1 MPNEQR
7 VPGHRKGAEDM
18 TIKEI
23 SEKYHITADTLRYY
37 ERVGMIPPV
46 TRAASGIRDYG
57 PKDESWVSLAI
68 CMRRAGLPVEAMIE
82 YVKLF
87 QQGDKT
93 IPARLQLL
101 VEQRELLEE
110 QQRQIEETRKRLN
123 YKISRYEEAMKT
135 GKLTWEENE
144 GCHTNFITQQE
155 SCSEQDS

>member
-1 MPNEQR
+1 M
-7 VPGHRKGAEDM
+7 RK
-18 TIKEI
+18 
-23 SEKYHITADTLRYY
+23 
-37 ERVGMIPPV
+37 
-46 TRAASGIRDYG
+46 
-57 PKDESWVSLAI
+57 
-68 CMRRAGLPVEAMIE
+68 AGLPVEAMIE

-135 GKLTWEENE
+135 GKLVWTKEE
-144 GCHTNFITQQE
+144 
-155 SCSEQDS
+155 